1 MKNAS
6 LVLFLTAPVSMPYSN
21 WANGDVFNP
30 SYMPLPVTSYT
41 QEMTFFQ
48 RLVNTLLTGVV
59 VAVRD
64 LYMLPRTETM
74 LASIYPDRDIPSL
87 SSLLTNSALLINHGT
102 PFLGDGLRPVM
113 PKTVLAGFMSCTAP
127 APLPP
132 DMAEWVEGAEHG
144 IIFVSFGSVIKASK
158 MPESKRK
165 LLLAVFSQLPQRVVW
180 KWETEMPDAPANVKV
195 WSWLPQTA
203 LLAHSKVRLF
213 ITHGGAGSLQETLC
227 HQTPIVGIPIQGDQF
242 TNVRTAVQKG
252 VGVQVRT
259 VYSVYFR
266 ISSVYFSS
274 CRFHGTV

>member
-1 MKNAS
+1 
-6 LVLFLTAPVSMPYSN
+6 MPYSN

-259 VYSVYFR
+259 VYSVYFC